1 MVTTFKWL
9 NYFKDATMKIY
20 SYIYS
25 LRKLQ
30 NNQERAMISYAIL
43 IYSENFHKPLNDST
57 NFQNLLKASI
67 GMKNKILGNSGLF
80 KKLPWQ
86 YIFNF

>member
-1 MVTTFKWL
+1 
-9 NYFKDATMKIY
+9 
-20 SYIYS
+20 
-25 LRKLQ
+25 
-30 NNQERAMISYAIL
+30 MISYAIF

-67 GMKNKILGNSGLF
+67 GLKNKILGNSGLF